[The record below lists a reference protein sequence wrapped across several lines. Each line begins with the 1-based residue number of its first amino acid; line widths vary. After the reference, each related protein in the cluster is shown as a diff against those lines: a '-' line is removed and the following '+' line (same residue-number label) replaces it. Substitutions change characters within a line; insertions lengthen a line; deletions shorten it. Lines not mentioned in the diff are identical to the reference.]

1 MSLFV
6 HAYALAR
13 RARLLGRPWFDAL
26 FSRSYFVYKRLVE
39 DPFHALLRSRPELLR
54 GGHVVDVGANIGYHA
69 RLFARG
75 LDPGW
80 MVVAIE
86 PEPRNFAMLE
96 RNLRRLG
103 VADRVT
109 AVRAAAGSIEGFVE
123 LWRNEDH
130 HGDHRVAT
138 RAFRALH
145 PAAATESVPMVTVDA
160 LVATL
165 AVPRVAFVK
174 IDVQGYEPEVVA
186 GMSRTLVDNPSIA
199 VAFELAPDG
208 MRELGHDPVS
218 LLAHFRAMDFRL
230 ELVGRDGL
238 LPAPDTE
245 TVLAACGR
253 RGYVDVLARR
263 P

>member
-96 RNLRRLG
+96 R
-103 VADRVT
+103 T
-109 AVRAAAGSIEGFVE
+109 
-123 LWRNEDH
+123 
-130 HGDHRVAT
+130 
-138 RAFRALH
+138 
-145 PAAATESVPMVTVDA
+145 
-160 LVATL
+160 
-165 AVPRVAFVK
+165 
-174 IDVQGYEPEVVA
+174 
-186 GMSRTLVDNPSIA
+186 
-199 VAFELAPDG
+199 
-208 MRELGHDPVS
+208 
-218 LLAHFRAMDFRL
+218 
-230 ELVGRDGL
+230 
-238 LPAPDTE
+238 
-245 TVLAACGR
+245 
-253 RGYVDVLARR
+253 
-263 P
+263 